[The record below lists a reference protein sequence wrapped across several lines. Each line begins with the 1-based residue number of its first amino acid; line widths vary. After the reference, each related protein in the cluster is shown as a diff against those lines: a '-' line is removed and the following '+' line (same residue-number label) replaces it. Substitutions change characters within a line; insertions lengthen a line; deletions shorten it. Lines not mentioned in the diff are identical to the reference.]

1 MKSWQTQLISGAVG
15 VFLLDQA
22 SKYLAMS
29 LGMEVVINEGISF
42 GWRPAGEWLFLALA
56 FVLGGAVALS
66 WRYWS
71 RAPIATGFFL
81 GGITANLTDRLV
93 FGGVR
98 DWLPIPLTGLYNNLA
113 DWGITIAVLLV
124 LYELYRT
131 QKNTAV

>member
-1 MKSWQTQLISGAVG
+1 MT
-15 VFLLDQA
+15 
-22 SKYLAMS
+22 
-29 LGMEVVINEGISF
+29 LGMAVVINTGVSF

-56 FVLGGAVALS
+56 FVLGAGVALS

-81 GGITANLTDRLV
+81 GGITANLTDRFV

-131 QKNTAV
+131 QKKTAV